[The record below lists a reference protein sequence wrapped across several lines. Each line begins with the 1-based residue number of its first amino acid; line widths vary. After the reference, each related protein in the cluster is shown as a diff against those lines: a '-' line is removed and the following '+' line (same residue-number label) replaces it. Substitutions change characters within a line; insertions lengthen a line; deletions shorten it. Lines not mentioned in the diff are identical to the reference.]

1 MQIAGTSLD
10 ALAFWRADES
20 LEKARDVALS
30 MAASAVRGWS
40 GGSVVALGR
49 RPAEPL
55 VLFEKEP
62 CPFSRLVREALSML
76 DLDAEMHPCPRG
88 ELAHRAELVSRGG
101 REQIP
106 FLIDPNTGRQ
116 LYDAA
121 RIVRYLFERYGDGR
135 VPRGLVSPLGHRR
148 SRLASRLR
156 ADEGDRKRAARRPD
170 RPLELFGYEA
180 GPHTRLVREQ
190 LSTYAL
196 PWISRTRAHG
206 SPRRAGL
213 RQEIGRTRF
222 PVLRDPSTGR
232 VVGESDLIR
241 AYLTVT
247 YGR

>member
-10 ALAFWRADES
+10 SLAFWRVDES
-20 LEKARDVALS
+20 VEKARDVALS
-30 MAASAVRGWS
+30 IAASAVRGWS
-40 GGSVVALGR
+40 GGSVVALGP
-49 RPAEPL
+49 RPEKPL

-106 FLIDPNTGRQ
+106 FLFDPNTGQ
-116 LYDAA
+116 GTYDATK
-121 RIVRYLFERYGDGR
+121 IVRYLFERYGDGR
-135 VPRGLVSPLGHRR
+135 VPRALVSPLAKRR
-148 SRLASRLR
+148 SKLASRLR
-156 ADEGDRKRAARRPD
+156 GYAGDRKVPARRPEV
-170 RPLELFGYEA
+170 PLELYGYEA

-190 LSTYAL
+190 LSTFAL

-206 SPRRAGL
+206 SPRRATL
-213 RQEIGRTRF
+213 VNEIGRTRF
-222 PVLRDPSTGR
+222 PVLRDPNTGR
-232 VVGESDLIR
+232 LVSESDLIR
-241 AYLTVT
+241 AYLTMT

>member
-20 LEKARDVALS
+20 VEKARDVALS

-40 GGSVVALGR
+40 GGSVVALGP
-49 RPAEPL
+49 RPARPL

-62 CPFSRLVREALSML
+62 CPFSRIVREALSML
-76 DLDAEMHPCPRG
+76 DVDAEMHPCPRG

-106 FLIDPNTGRQ
+106 FLVDPNTGEQ
-116 LYDAA
+116 LYEAP
-121 RIVRYLFERYGDGR
+121 RIVRHLFERYGDGR
-135 VPRGLVSPLGHRR
+135 VPRGLLSPLGLRR
-148 SRLASRLR
+148 SHLASRLR
-156 ADEGDRKRAARRPD
+156 GHTGDQKRPARRPE

-190 LSTYAL
+190 LSTFAL

-206 SPRRAGL
+206 SPRRGTL
-213 RQEIGRTRF
+213 EQEIGCRRF
-222 PVLRDPSTGR
+222 PVLRDPNTGR
-232 VVGESDLIR
+232 VVADSDLIR
-241 AYLTVT
+241 AYLSVT